1 MTESGNEMVMPVA
14 PMGGYGNGGFGN
26 WGSDIWIIL
35 LVLFACGGFG
45 GMGWGG
51 MMNGF
56 GFGGFGGMY
65 EFPWLLNGQNG
76 INANTNA
83 GFNQLAT
90 ANSIDALRSSVA
102 SGFGDVQL
110 GIAGVNQGICQ
121 STGQIVQA
129 VNSGFSQAEIA
140 NNGRQMA
147 SMQQA
152 FANQTAMNQGFNG
165 LQSQLAQCC
174 CDNRLATAQIG
185 SDLAREACATRTAD
199 YQNTQALLT
208 TFNNGIQ
215 SIKDQLCSD
224 KIEQKNDI
232 IAQLRSELQYARG
245 QASQD
250 VQTATIQAGQR
261 ALANEVE
268 QYVAPRAIPAYVV
281 QNPNCCY
288 SGYNCGC
295 GVA

>member
-14 PMGGYGNGGFGN
+14 PMMGGYGNGGFGN
-26 WGSDIWIIL
+26 WGSDIWVIL
-35 LVLFACGGFG
+35 LVLFAFGGFG

-51 MMNGF
+51 LGGF
-56 GFGGFGGMY
+56 GGGFGGMY

-76 INANTNA
+76 INMNTNA

-90 ANSIDALRSSVA
+90 ANSIDALRTSVS

-110 GIAGVNQGICQ
+110 GIAGVNQNICQ
-121 STGQIVQA
+121 TGNA
-129 VNSGFSQAEIA
+129 VVNALNSGFNNAEAAANARQIA
-140 NNGRQMA
+140 N
-147 SMQQA
+147 MQQS
-152 FANQTAMNQGFNG
+152 FS

-185 SDLAREACATRTAD
+185 SDLAREACATRTSD
-199 YQNTQALLT
+199 LQNTQAILT
-208 TFNNGIQ
+208 SLNSGIQ
-215 SIKDQLCSD
+215 SIKDQMCAD
-224 KIEQKNDI
+224 KIEEKNDL
-232 IAQLRSELQYARG
+232 IAQLRSELSFARG

-250 VQTATIQAGQR
+250 VQTAAIQAGQR

-268 QYVAPRAIPAYVV
+268 QYVAPRAIPAYMV

-288 SGYNCGC
+288 AAAYGCGC
-295 GVA
+295 NA